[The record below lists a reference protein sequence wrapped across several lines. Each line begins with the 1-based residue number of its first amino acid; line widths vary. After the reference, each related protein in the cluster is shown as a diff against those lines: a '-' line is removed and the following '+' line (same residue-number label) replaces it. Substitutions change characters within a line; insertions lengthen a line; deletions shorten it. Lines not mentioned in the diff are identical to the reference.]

1 MVGLKLDLSN
11 SNITENTILK
21 YSKKVSDIHKELQ
34 EKKQEYLK
42 PFHLDYPVLQLILIF
57 LITYSIQSNNSIKS
71 STWLSAVVDK
81 GVRVLK

>member
-34 EKKQEYLK
+34 EKKSDEKEFLGW
-42 PFHLDYPVLQLILIF
+42 LDLPTKYNKKEVKNVQQRFKRIQMCF
-57 LITYSIQSNNSIKS
+57 L
-71 STWLSAVVDK
+71 
-81 GVRVLK
+81 